1 MALKIF
7 DKLKPQGNYPAVDA
21 ADVEMGENF
30 GNLRLDAYMTQAL
43 QEVGQAFEYVPMI
56 YTAKAGQVIAVKEVD
71 ENGKPTAWETVDK
84 GSEDAASVVAFDLVA
99 LGLSTMNADTAEAVT
114 LETDTTEIAA
124 AMKNNFVQ
132 FWIKCSYRGLKFDG
146 LKVTVPPG
154 SCCGVTGGAG
164 VTIFFFITVAEGKI
178 TASAKLYTTSHGL
191 PDVTT
196 IDNGKILQVVDG
208 AWTAVEEEAAED
220 ELPTVTTEDNGKFL
234 RVTDGVWAA
243 VSLASAEGAS
253 F

>member
-21 ADVEMGENF
+21 ADVNMGENF
-30 GNLRLDAYMTQAL
+30 GNLRLDEFMTQAL
-43 QEVGQAFEYVPMI
+43 DEVGQTFEYVPMI
-56 YTAKAGQVIAVKEVD
+56 QTAEAGQVVAVKEVD
-71 ENGKPTAWETVDK
+71 ANGKPTAWETVEN
-84 GSEDAASVVAFDLVA
+84 GTADAASVVSFDLVA
-99 LGLSTMNADTAEAVT
+99 LGLPSMDADTAEAVT

-124 AMKNNFVQ
+124 AMENNFVQ
-132 FWIKCSYRGLKFDG
+132 FAINCDYRGLTVSD

-154 SCCGVTGGAG
+154 SGCGVTGGAG

-191 PDVTT
+191 PVVTT
-196 IDNGKILQVVDG
+196 DDNGKILQVVDG

-234 RVTDGVWAA
+234 RVTDGAWTA
-243 VSLASAEGAS
+243 VSLASAEEAS